1 MNVSLNWLKEYAK
14 LDDNL
19 DIKEITE
26 RLTMSGSKVEK
37 YEKYGESTEGV
48 YTGLVENIVK
58 HPEDDTFNIVTL
70 NLGDRTYTA
79 VAKIPDIQIGDIV
92 PVALP
97 NAKIIGKI
105 VKEDLVKGIKSECMI
120 CHILDLGLTKEN
132 FPIVKSSGLISF
144 PKDVKIGEDVSKLIG
159 LGDYVIEFEITPN
172 RSDCLSVEGLARE
185 TAVTFGLECVE
196 LWQDKAVDLNNVQN
210 IDKLSVK
217 IETENCKKYVMGV
230 AKNINIGTSPFEMQ
244 VKLMKSGYAVIN
256 NIVDITNFVML
267 EMGQP
272 LHAFDRDILN
282 KEIIVRQAYEN
293 EKIVTLDKVDRTLN
307 TNNMVIADSEKA
319 VAIAGVMGGLDS
331 AISSKTTSVVIE
343 SANFVRGS
351 IRNTS
356 KKLLLRTDASAK
368 YEKGLAPD
376 LTEHAMNRVSYLINT
391 LGVGN
396 ITPNVVNV
404 NNYEQS
410 DYKLEVYYNK
420 INNIVGT
427 NLSTTQINKILNN
440 LNLKV
445 TNGIAQV
452 PYYREDIRIIE
463 DLSEEI
469 ARIYGYDKL
478 PSTMPTTAATFG
490 GRTEKQIF
498 EDKIKSLSIAS
509 GCSEIYTYTF
519 FSLDTLKKAISEDNK
534 KLYNL
539 VKLENPLSKDFEYM
553 RTTTVPHMLE
563 ALERNN
569 LRKNNDV
576 KLFDLGKVFLNA
588 ENILNNELC
597 NEQLHLTLGMYGDN
611 LNFYE
616 LKDIVSNILRN
627 FKIEIDIVRSTE
639 TYLHP
644 GMSADLL
651 FNDEVVATIGKVN
664 PKIIQNY
671 TLPEN
676 TYIAIIY
683 IEKIYENKISKIKYR
698 ELPKFPTVERDIAFV
713 INEDVLSGD
722 IVKEIKNIDKNIVEN
737 VSLFDVYQGNQIEQ
751 GKKSM
756 AYRIR
761 LRSNDKT
768 LEDAEI
774 SAFMDNLFNML
785 NSKFKAEVRK

>member
-1 MNVSLNWLKEYAK
+1 MNVSLNWIKEYVK

-19 DIKEITE
+19 EIKEITE

-37 YEKYGESTEGV
+37 FEKYGTLVEGV

-58 HPEDDTFNIVTL
+58 HSEDDSFSIVTL
-70 NLGDRTYTA
+70 NLCDNNYIA
-79 VAKIPDIQIGDIV
+79 VAKIPDIAIGDIV

-97 NAKIIGKI
+97 NAKILGKS
-105 VKEDLVKGIKSECMI
+105 VKEDLVKGITSQCMI
-120 CHILDLGLTKEN
+120 CHIADLGLTKEQ

-144 PKDVKIGEDVSKLIG
+144 PKDVKIGVDVSKLLG
-159 LGDYVIEFEITPN
+159 LGDYIIEFEITPN
-172 RSDCLSVEGLARE
+172 RSDCLSIEGLARE
-185 TAVTFGLECVE
+185 FAVTFDLECTE
-196 LWQDKAVDLNNVQN
+196 LWQDKSANLNYVNSIDN
-210 IDKLSVK
+210 ISVK
-217 IETENCKKYVMGV
+217 VETENCEKYILNV
-230 AKNINIGTSPFEMQ
+230 AKNIKIKPSPFEIQ
-244 VKLMKSGYAVIN
+244 LKLMKSGYSVIN

-267 EMGQP
+267 EIGQP

-282 KEIIVRQAYEN
+282 GEIKVRQAYEN
-293 EKIVTLDKVDRTLN
+293 EKIVTLDKEERILN
-307 TNNMVIADSEKA
+307 NNNMVIADSEKA

-331 AISSKTTSVVIE
+331 AISNQTTSVAIE
-343 SANFVRGS
+343 SANFIRGS

-368 YEKGLAPD
+368 YEKGLAPE
-376 LTEHAMNRVSYLINT
+376 LTEHAMNRVCNLINT
-391 LGVGN
+391 LGIGT
-396 ITPNVVNV
+396 ISLDVVNV
-404 NNYEQS
+404 SNCKQI
-410 DYKLEVYYNK
+410 DFKLNVDYNK
-420 INNIVGT
+420 INSIVGT
-427 NLSTTQINKILNN
+427 DLSISEIDNILNK

-445 TNGIAQV
+445 EGSVVTV

-478 PSTMPTTAATFG
+478 PSTMPNTAATFG
-490 GRTEKQIF
+490 GRTDKQLF
-498 EDKIKSLSIAS
+498 EDKIKSLSLS
-509 GCSEIYTYTF
+509 LGFNEIYTYTF
-519 FSLDTLKKAISEDNK
+519 FSIDTLKKAISENDK

-539 VKLENPLSKDFEYM
+539 VKLENPLSKDFEFM
-553 RTTTVPHMLE
+553 RTTTIPHMLE
-563 ALERNN
+563 ALERNYS
-569 LRKNNDV
+569 RKNDDV

-588 ENILNNELC
+588 ENIIKNELC
-597 NEQLHLTLGMYGDN
+597 DEKLHLTLGMYGDN
-611 LNFYE
+611 LDFYE
-616 LKDIVSNILRN
+616 LKDVVSNILN
-627 FKIEIDIVRSTE
+627 SFKIETEIVRSGE

-651 FNDEVVATIGKVN
+651 VNNETIATIGKLN

-683 IEKIYENKISKIKYR
+683 VDKVYENKVNKIKYK
-698 ELPKFPTVERDIAFV
+698 ELPKYPTVERDIAFV

-722 IVKEIKNIDKNIVEN
+722 IVKEIKNLNINIVEN
-737 VSLFDVYQGNQIEQ
+737 VTLFDVYQGNQIEM

-756 AYRIR
+756 AYRIK

-768 LEDAEI
+768 LEDTEI
-774 SAFMDNLFNML
+774 SAFMDSLFDML
-785 NSKFKAEVRK
+785 NSKFKAQIRK

>member
-230 AKNINIGTSPFEMQ
+230 AKNINIGNSPFEMQ

>member
-37 YEKYGESTEGV
+37 YEKYGEITEGV

-58 HPEDDTFNIVTL
+58 HPEDDSFSIVTL
-70 NLGDRTYTA
+70 NLGDRKYIA

-97 NAKIIGKI
+97 NAKIIGKT

-132 FPIVKSSGLISF
+132 FYIVKTSGLISF

-185 TAVTFGLECVE
+185 FAVTFGLECTE
-196 LWQDKAVDLNNVQN
+196 LWQDKDAKLNYVKN
-210 IDKLSVK
+210 IDNLSVK
-217 IETENCKKYVMGV
+217 INTDNCNKYVLNV
-230 AKNINIGTSPFEMQ
+230 AKNVTIAPSPFEIQ
-244 VKLMKSGYAVIN
+244 VKLMKSGYSVIN
-256 NIVDITNFVML
+256 NIVDITNYVML

-282 KEIIVRQAYEN
+282 GEIQVRQAYEN
-293 EKIVTLDKVDRTLN
+293 EKIVTLDKEVRTLN
-307 TNNMVIADSEKA
+307 ATNMVIADSEKA
-319 VAIAGVMGGLDS
+319 LAIAGVMGGVDS
-331 AISSKTTSVVIE
+331 AISNLTTSVAIE
-343 SANFVRGS
+343 SANFIRGS

-356 KKLLLRTDASAK
+356 KKLLLRTDASSK
-368 YEKGLAPD
+368 YEKGLAAD
-376 LTEHAMNRVSYLINT
+376 LTEHAMSRVCNLINY
-391 LGVGN
+391 LGIGS
-396 ITPNVVNV
+396 ISLDVVNE
-404 NNYEQS
+404 NNCEQS
-410 DYKLEVYYNK
+410 DYKLAVDYNK
-420 INNIVGT
+420 INSIVGT
-427 NLSTTQINKILNN
+427 KLSIMEIDKILND

-445 TNGIAQV
+445 NNGVATV
-452 PYYREDIRIIE
+452 PYYREDIRITE

-478 PSTMPTTAATFG
+478 PSTMPTTAATYG

-498 EDKIKSLSIAS
+498 EDKIKSLSISS

-534 KLYNL
+534 KVYNL

-611 LNFYE
+611 LSFYE
-616 LKDIVSNILRN
+616 IKNIVSNILSN
-627 FKIEIDIVRSTE
+627 FKIETEIIRSTE

-644 GMSADLL
+644 GMSADLIV
-651 FNDEVVATIGKVN
+651 NNEIIATIGKVN
-664 PKIIQNY
+664 PKVIQNY
-671 TLPEN
+671 TLPDN
-676 TYIAIIY
+676 TYIAVIY
-683 IEKIYENKISKIKYR
+683 IDKIYENKIGKIKYK

-713 INEDVLSGD
+713 IDEDVLSGD

-737 VSLFDVYQGNQIEQ
+737 IILFDVYQGNQIEQ

-774 SAFMDNLFNML
+774 SAFMNKLVNML
-785 NSKFKAEVRK
+785 NSQFKAEVRK